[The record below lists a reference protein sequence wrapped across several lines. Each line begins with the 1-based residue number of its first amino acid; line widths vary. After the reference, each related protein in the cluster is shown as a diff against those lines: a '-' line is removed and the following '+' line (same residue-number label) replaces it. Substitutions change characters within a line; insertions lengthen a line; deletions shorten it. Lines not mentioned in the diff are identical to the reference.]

1 MSKPVIEMLVL
12 AGFVA
17 GLLGFM
23 SCWLVMAA
31 MTVPR
36 LPRSLRAGWEFN
48 ARRRTETLEP
58 EGLTVK
64 PADWLF
70 LKAFLRIWLIAL
82 AFFALGAAS
91 LLIAQRMGHPA
102 FS

>member
-12 AGFVA
+12 GGFVA

-23 SCWLVMAA
+23 SCWIVMAA
-31 MTVPR
+31 MMLPR
-36 LPRSLRAGWEFN
+36 LPRTLGAGWEFN
-48 ARRRTETLEP
+48 ARRRAGTLAP
-58 EGLTVK
+58 DDLTIK
-64 PADWLF
+64 PTDWSF